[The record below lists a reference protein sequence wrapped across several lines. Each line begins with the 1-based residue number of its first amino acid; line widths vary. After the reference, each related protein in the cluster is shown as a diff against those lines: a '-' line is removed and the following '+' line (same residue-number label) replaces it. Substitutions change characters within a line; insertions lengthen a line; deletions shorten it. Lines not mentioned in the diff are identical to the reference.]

1 MRVVL
6 SLIFIAVFWVLG
18 FGLYL
23 KHMDQKPGTSPV
35 GDVIIVLTG
44 GRDRIE
50 KALDL
55 FEEGKAPILLIS
67 GVGKGVRL
75 PEILK
80 SKPDLLSVFDGVVGK
95 NDNVLVYKDG
105 SNRRIY
111 LDYNPTTTKENALYT
126 QEFIKSYKISKVHLV
141 TANYHMARS
150 LLEFKERIP
159 GCDIYPHAVKVVQ
172 PFDLDWLENVKLRC
186 LFFAEYHKLLGTW
199 LRYGIK
205 NMLIAFNLYPHSPQ
219 NQEAQEVPRG

>member
-6 SLIFIAVFWVLG
+6 SLLFVGIFWVLG

-23 KHMDQKPGTSPV
+23 KNMDQVPMGSPS
-35 GDVIIVLTG
+35 GDAIIVLTG

-50 KALDL
+50 EGLSL
-55 FEEGKAPILLIS
+55 FEAGKAPILLIS
-67 GVGKGVRL
+67 GVGRGVRL

-80 SKPDLLSVFDGVVGK
+80 SDPKLIDTFDAKATKGSK
-95 NDNVLVYKDG
+95 VLTYKDDQ
-105 SNRRIY
+105 NRQIY

-126 QEFIKSYKISKVHLV
+126 QEFIKKHKITKVHLV

-159 GCDIYPHAVKVVQ
+159 GCEIYPHAVKVVQ
-172 PFDLDWLENVKLRC
+172 PFDLNWLENVKLRC

-199 LRYGIK
+199 LRYGVK
-205 NMLIAFNLYPHSPQ
+205 NMLIAFNLYPKSTQPL
-219 NQEAQEVPRG
+219 ETKEVSRG